1 MLMFVL
7 SIEKPKCKNDK
18 SWFHMGLCATV
29 FFLAEHIDFL
39 ESSES
44 DINVLELSSSSMF
57 VNIFVAISQ
66 L

>member
-1 MLMFVL
+1 MTSRGFTWGYV
-7 SIEKPKCKNDK
+7 PQY
-18 SWFHMGLCATV
+18 
-29 FFLAEHIDFL
+29 FFLAERTDFL